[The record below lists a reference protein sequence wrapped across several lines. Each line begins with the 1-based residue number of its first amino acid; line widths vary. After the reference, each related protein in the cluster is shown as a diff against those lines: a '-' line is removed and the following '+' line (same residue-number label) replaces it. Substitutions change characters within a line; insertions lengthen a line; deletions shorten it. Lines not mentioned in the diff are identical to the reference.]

1 MALVVRRPVC
11 FQGRRMLDCPSTI
24 SCPFDPDLEYRDL
37 VRVTAIVICAALAG
51 CQAVPAEGPLASA
64 INEDAGR
71 SPAEVGRANAA
82 VFDIVDVDN
91 HTARLVSDY
100 VSTALKRRF
109 GIGGGP
115 GRAVIGVGDQLKIT
129 IFEAGA
135 DGLFSTSE
143 RKQTPID
150 VVVQPD
156 GTAAIPYVGTV
167 RFAGRTLEE
176 SRQAILT
183 SLKSKAVEPDVI
195 VASGDTPSRSVTVA
209 GAVNRSAQIPL
220 NLSGE
225 QITDVI
231 AKAGG
236 PSAQPYESYV
246 TIIRNKRTGTALLK
260 SIVENPTENIYVQP
274 GDQIFVTRDPRTFTL
289 LGAVKSNSRIE
300 FGANDLNLL
309 EAVALG
315 RGGDDASV
323 DARGYFLF
331 RYEDPE
337 VVLGL
342 LGQRRFDELVH
353 KGMQADKDGR
363 FPIVYRF
370 DMSHPDSLLV
380 GQSFPVKSRDV
391 IYASRHPAVDLTKFL
406 RVVGAPVGIASQGAA
421 ISRNLSY

>member
-1 MALVVRRPVC
+1 M
-11 FQGRRMLDCPSTI
+11 
-24 SCPFDPDLEYRDL
+24 

-51 CQAVPAEGPLASA
+51 CQAVPGEGPLASA

-71 SPAEVGRANAA
+71 SPAEIGRVNAA

-115 GRAVIGVGDQLKIT
+115 GRAVIGIGDQLKVT
-129 IFEAGA
+129 IFEAGS
-135 DGLFSTSE
+135 DGLFSTTDS
-143 RKQTPID
+143 KQATID

-176 SRQAILT
+176 ARQAILS
-183 SLKSKAVEPDVI
+183 SLQSKAVEPDVI
-195 VASGDTPSRSVTVA
+195 VASGDTPSRSVTVS
-209 GAVNRSAQIPL
+209 GAVNKSAQIPL

-225 QITDVI
+225 NITDVI

-236 PSAQPYESYV
+236 PVAQPYESYV
-246 TIIRNKRTGTALLK
+246 TIIRGKRTGTALLK
-260 SIVENPTENIYVQP
+260 SIIENPSENIYVQP
-274 GDQIFVTRDPRTFTL
+274 GDQVFVTRDPRTFTL
-289 LGAVKSNSRIE
+289 LGAVKSNQRVE

-315 RGGDDASV
+315 GGGNDNTINAK
-323 DARGYFLF
+323 GYFLF

-337 VVLGL
+337 VVQGL
-342 LGQRRFDELVH
+342 LGNRRFDELAR
-353 KGMQADKDGR
+353 KGMQANKDGR
-363 FPIVYRF
+363 YPIVYRF
-370 DMSHPDSLLV
+370 DMSRPDSLLV
-380 GQSFPVKSRDV
+380 GQTFPVKSRDV

-406 RVVGAPVGIASQGAA
+406 ALVGTPLGIASQGAA
-421 ISRNLSY
+421 ISNNLGD